1 MAAKNCMAMTDDGS
15 IISECITQGGYD
27 WRPRMWPQTP
37 ITPLTP
43 LEVDVVLRGQEG
55 RAATTG
61 DRECGRKHQS
71 RRCRLLKLTLFYEA
85 KKDGNKVIE
94 LTSRRCA
101 WAPSSA

>member
-1 MAAKNCMAMTDDGS
+1 QRAIKGLPALCPNKKLHATAQRPSDDMAAKNCMAMTDDGS

-55 RAATTG
+55 R
-61 DRECGRKHQS
+61 
-71 RRCRLLKLTLFYEA
+71 
-85 KKDGNKVIE
+85 
-94 LTSRRCA
+94 
-101 WAPSSA
+101 